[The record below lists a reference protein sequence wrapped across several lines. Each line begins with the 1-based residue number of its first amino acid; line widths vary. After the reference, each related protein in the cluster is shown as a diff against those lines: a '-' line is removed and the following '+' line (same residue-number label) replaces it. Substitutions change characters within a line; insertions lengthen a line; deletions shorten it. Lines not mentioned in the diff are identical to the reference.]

1 MTGLRGSVLGGVVV
15 AWMLAAASPARVDPS
30 AERGE
35 ASTWLRLDDGTRA
48 SVLLIT
54 VDTLRADH
62 LGGAAGGESFTPHL
76 DRLASTAVVFDAAST
91 PATATRPAIASLLTG
106 RYPGAHDV
114 VHNQGRLRPDDRL
127 LGEVFADAG
136 YETVMFYGND
146 LLGRDSG
153 FAQGFETAES
163 FARLLGSADEAVAS
177 RAVAFLD
184 DRPDDAPPFFLWLHF
199 MDPHGPYF
207 SAPPE
212 ARRRVPV
219 DDGRPNEALAVADGN
234 YPRGAIPKYQ
244 ALRDRPGTATYR
256 RRYRAEV
263 HHTDAQIG
271 RVLDAL
277 HRSGLADDTAILF
290 TADHGESLG
299 EHDLF
304 FQHGWGVYEVS
315 ARVPL
320 LVRGPAERTAPRRV
334 PQAVSLVDLA
344 PTLAAALE
352 QVLPPETEGVDLAP
366 LLRGESG
373 APVPVFTLS
382 ACPNQEVAVRA
393 GDLKLIHRP
402 ERAPFGGW
410 SFEPP
415 GWWLFDVARDPAELV
430 DLAVERPED
439 VERLRPLV
447 ERWEREHGIDGSRH
461 RSVQEPDAA
470 LQRQLEALGYVQ

>member
-1 MTGLRGSVLGGVVV
+1 MLDGVVV
-15 AWMLAAASPARVDPS
+15 AWMLAVAAPAWAGPSPESGEPS
-30 AERGE
+30 A
-35 ASTWLRLDDGTRA
+35 WLRLDDGTRA
-48 SVLLIT
+48 NVLLIT

-62 LGGAAGGESFTPHL
+62 LGGVAGGESFTVHL
-76 DRLASTAVVFDAAST
+76 DRLARTAVVFDAAST
-91 PATATRPAIASLLTG
+91 PATATRPAVASVLTG
-106 RYPGAHDV
+106 RYPGGHDV
-114 VHNQGRLRPDDRL
+114 VHNQGRLRAGDRV

-146 LLGRDSG
+146 LLGRGSG
-153 FAQGFETAES
+153 FARGFATVES
-163 FARLLGSADEAVAS
+163 FARLLGSADEAIAS

-212 ARRRVPV
+212 ARRRVPR
-219 DDGRPNEALAVADGN
+219 DDGRPDEALAVADGN

-244 ALRDRPGTATYR
+244 ALRGRPGTATYR

-263 HHTDAQIG
+263 HHTDVQIG

-277 HRSGLADDTAILF
+277 NRSGLAGDTAILV

-320 LVRGPAERTAPRRV
+320 LIRGPAGRTTPRRV
-334 PQAVSLVDLA
+334 SQPVSLVDLA
-344 PTLAAALE
+344 PTLASALE
-352 QVLPPETEGVDLAP
+352 QALPPETEGVDLGP
-366 LLRGESG
+366 LLRGEPG

-382 ACPNQEVAVRA
+382 ACPNQEVAVRV
-393 GDLKLIHRP
+393 GDLKLLHRP
-402 ERAPFGGW
+402 ERPPFGGW
-410 SFEPP
+410 TFEPP
-415 GWWLFDVARDPAELV
+415 GWRLFDVARDPMELV
-430 DLAVERPED
+430 DLAAERPED

-461 RSVQEPDAA
+461 RSVPEPGAA
-470 LQRQLEALGYVQ
+470 LRRQLEALGYLQ